1 MALDHIGSPG
11 TKTFGSFTFKHP
23 VLEMLSWPYIS
34 IRGRPDG
41 QTVCISAAMHGSEYA
56 GIEAALSVAHELD
69 PNDVRGHVLV
79 MPVLNQ
85 PAFWGHAAHFN
96 PLDGKNPSQVY
107 PGRRDGTVS
116 EVMAAYLFDE
126 VFSRCDALVDLH
138 GGDVMERLTPFTIY
152 QATDDPVTEAKSRAL
167 AVSYGFPLSVRRST
181 DVLYKS
187 VPGYMT
193 AAAAAR
199 GIPAIVAEAGGEAQA
214 RPEDIEAHISGL
226 HGVLAHLGLTAGTA
240 PRQEPRTVEW
250 SFVFAPQDGLFS
262 WTIDV
267 GHKIRTGQVLG
278 SLRDLWGR
286 HLQDL
291 TSPVNGEILFFNTSR
306 AAKRGDLLFGLG
318 APLGE
323 A

>member
-1 MALDHIGSPG
+1 MALDHIGSAG
-11 TKTFGSFTFKHP
+11 TKTFGSFAFKHP
-23 VLEMLSWPYIS
+23 ALAMLSWPYIS
-34 IRGRPDG
+34 IRGRRDG
-41 QTVCISAAMHGSEYA
+41 PTLCISAAMHGSEYA
-56 GIEAALSVAHELD
+56 GIEAALRIAHELQPD
-69 PNDVRGHVLV
+69 DVRGHVVVL
-79 MPVLNQ
+79 PVLNQ
-85 PAFWGHAAHFN
+85 PAFWGHAAHVV

-152 QATDDPVTEAKSRAL
+152 QATDDPATEAKSRAL
-167 AVSYGFPLSVRRST
+167 AVSYGFPIAVRRGA
-181 DVLYKS
+181 DVLRKP

-214 RPEDIEAHISGL
+214 RPVDIDAHVAGL
-226 HGVLAHLGLTAGTA
+226 RGVLAHLGLVAGSA
-240 PRQEPRTVEW
+240 PQTEPRTVEW
-250 SFVFAPQDGLFS
+250 TFVFAPQDGLFS
-262 WTIDV
+262 WTTDI
-267 GHKIRTGQVLG
+267 GQRIRSGQVLG

-286 HLQDL
+286 RLEDL
-291 TSPVNGEILFFNTSR
+291 VSPVDGEMLFFNTSR

-318 APLGE
+318 APLAE